1 MLDNIIGS
9 KVWIIMKGD
18 KEIVG
23 VMRGFDKYMS
33 RCLSYSRLCIR

>member
-33 RCLSYSRLCIR
+33 RC